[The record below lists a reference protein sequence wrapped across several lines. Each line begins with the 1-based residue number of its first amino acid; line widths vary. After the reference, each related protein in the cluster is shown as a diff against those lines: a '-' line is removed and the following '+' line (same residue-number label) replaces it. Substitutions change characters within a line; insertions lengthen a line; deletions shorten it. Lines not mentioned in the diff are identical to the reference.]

1 MNQEFENRAEN
12 AGENSGE
19 NGKESPKIG
28 FETGKI
34 GFENEKTTHQKP
46 FYEVEKLG
54 YPENVVKIAR
64 EMILSG
70 SEKTR
75 IKTTPE
81 LLNSIVGL
89 MSSYEFLFKK
99 NGFKWDFRT
108 PEPGVQLF
116 TIKYKSMPDFDNLG
130 FRRKTM
136 GDIINDA
143 IEGDGFVDLP
153 SEKIGSVRIYASNIY
168 KGKYSVS
175 LIDGK
180 IQIRTKQES
189 TSISSQIRRA
199 AQGELIKIRGN
210 VQSYRQVA
218 SQSPAN
224 VTVFKHGEDY
234 YCTSDKMKLF
244 WLLKMQ
250 IDTMQQNDVY
260 ECMKMAGLID

>member
-1 MNQEFENRAEN
+1 MNQEFENRKEN
-12 AGENSGE
+12 AGENLGE
-19 NGKESPKIG
+19 NGQETPKNGLKTGEIG
-28 FETGKI
+28 L
-34 GFENEKTTHQKP
+34 ENEKIANQKP

-70 SEKTR
+70 NEKNR

-81 LLNSIVGL
+81 LLNSMIGL
-89 MSSYEFLFKK
+89 MSSYEFVFKK

-130 FRRKTM
+130 VRRKTM

-143 IEGDGFVDLP
+143 IEGDGFIHLP
-153 SEKIGSVRIYASNIY
+153 SEKISSVRIYASNIH

-175 LIDGK
+175 LVDGK
-180 IQIRTKQES
+180 IHIGLKRES
-189 TSISSQIRRA
+189 NSIAAQIRRA
-199 AQGELIKIRGN
+199 SEGELIKISGN

-218 SQSPAN
+218 SQSPAS
-224 VTVFKHGEDY
+224 VTVFKHEDDH
-234 YCTSDKMKLF
+234 YCTNELIKPFWALKLHTEG
-244 WLLKMQ
+244 M
-250 IDTMQQNDVY
+250 DVNTVKDF
-260 ECMKMAGLID
+260 MIRVGL